1 MVARIEPRTG
11 NDLTTPTN
19 TPGSG
24 IFAINK
30 AANVS
35 PTPMT
40 LTSKS
45 RLACG
50 SASWSIVSLMALS
63 IASSWVVK

>member
-1 MVARIEPRTG
+1 MVARIEATISPLRR
-11 NDLTTPTN
+11 N

-24 IFAINK
+24 IFAIKK
-30 AANVS
+30 ATNLS

-50 SASWSIVSLMALS
+50 SASWSIV
-63 IASSWVVK
+63 

>member
-1 MVARIEPRTG
+1 MVARIEATISPLRR
-11 NDLTTPTN
+11 N

-30 AANVS
+30 ATNVS

-45 RLACG
+45 RLACS